1 MYTEGMHLIKTK
13 HLQSDRSLHLVCVCV
28 IVSTNRCCNV
38 LPVIFFWQAV
48 VADIIP
54 HTAHMLHFC
63 LVLLFSVA
71 CVAITIACDAL
82 KCCLSRQLT
91 CFWNRTYVCAGGFTF
106 NPLTI
111 ASKLLIFELQ
121 NTVRTTK
128 NDMKTCLGLAPPD
141 CNYVFFLIGV
151 LCCGIEKCCHMEAD
165 PTHEARLMTP
175 GPAV

>member
-1 MYTEGMHLIKTK
+1 M
-13 HLQSDRSLHLVCVCV
+13 
-28 IVSTNRCCNV
+28 

-128 NDMKTCLGLAPPD
+128 NDMKNVSRFGSAGLQL
-141 CNYVFFLIGV
+141 CFFFDWGV
-151 LCCGIEKCCHMEAD
+151 VLWSRKVLSHG
-165 PTHEARLMTP
+165 
-175 GPAV
+175 G